1 MIIEKEAKKKN
12 ITLLQRNFTHSARK
26 GLLYI
31 VRDNYLAQPK
41 KGILLP
47 AYIGLSKIEGSGIF
61 DPVKDSQ
68 IKYSFYKLNKK
79 LEPNLND
86 IKKQLETGKFGL
98 ILLVHYFGCCQ
109 TELSKFIKL
118 CKNYNVKIIEDC
130 AHTLLSGTKINSQL
144 GKIGD
149 YSIFSIHKTLHTQTG
164 GFYYDL
170 KKDLKLRRAKIDKKV
185 LSEFARTD
193 INEILRIRYNNFKFV
208 YNLIKNEEHVENFF
222 DQIPKNC
229 IPLNCPIIVK
239 EGFREKLYFSLI
251 KNNIFPTALYH
262 TLIKEVCK
270 RKFKDTVF
278 LSKNI
283 LNLPTHQNITK
294 LDYPLYK
301 NRILKS
307 LKETFHEKK

>member
-1 MIIEKEAKKKN
+1 MMIEKEAKKKS
-12 ITLLQRNFTHSARK
+12 ITLLQRNFTNSARE

-31 VRDNYLAQPK
+31 LRDNYSTQPK

-47 AYIGLSKIEGSGIF
+47 AYIGLSKKEGSGIF
-61 DPVKDSQ
+61 DPVRDTK

-86 IKKQLETGKFGL
+86 IKEKLGTGKFSL

-170 KKDLKLRRAKIDKKV
+170 KRDLKRRRTKINKKV
-185 LSEFARTD
+185 FNEFALTD

-208 YNLIKNEEHVENFF
+208 YNLMKNKKYVKNFF
-222 DQIPKNC
+222 DHVPKNC
-229 IPLNCPIIVK
+229 VPLNCPIIVK

-262 TLIKEVCK
+262 TLIKEVYK
-270 RKFKDTVF
+270 RRFKDTVF

-283 LNLPTHQNITK
+283 LNLPTHNNITK
-294 LDYPLYK
+294 LDYPIYK
-301 NRILKS
+301 KRILKS
-307 LKETFHEKK
+307 LEETFYEK

>member
-1 MIIEKEAKKKN
+1 MMIEKEAKKKS
-12 ITLLQRNFTHSARK
+12 IALLQRNFTNSARE

-31 VRDNYLAQPK
+31 LRDNYLAQPK

-61 DPVKDSQ
+61 DPVRDTK

-86 IKKQLETGKFGL
+86 IKAKLKTGKFSL

-109 TELSKFIKL
+109 TILFKFIKL
-118 CKNYNVKIIEDC
+118 CKSYNVKIIEDC
-130 AHTLLSGTKINSQL
+130 AHTLTSGTKINSKL

-170 KKDLKLRRAKIDKKV
+170 KRDLKRRRTKINKKV
-185 LSEFARTD
+185 FNEFALTD
-193 INEILRIRYNNFKFV
+193 INEILRIRYDNFKFV
-208 YNLIKNEEHVENFF
+208 YNLMKNKKHVKNFF
-222 DQIPKNC
+222 DRIPKNC
-229 IPLNCPIIVK
+229 VPLNCPIIVK

-251 KNNIFPTALYH
+251 KNNIYPTALYH
-262 TLIKEVCK
+262 TLIKEVYT

-278 LSKNI
+278 LSRNI
-283 LNLPTHQNITK
+283 LNLPTHHNITK
-294 LDYPLYK
+294 LDYPIYK
-301 NRILKS
+301 KRILKS
-307 LKETFHEKK
+307 LEETFNEK

>member
-1 MIIEKEAKKKN
+1 MMIEKEAKKKS
-12 ITLLQRNFTHSARK
+12 ITLLQRNFTNSARE

-31 VRDNYLAQPK
+31 LRDNYSAQPK

-61 DPVKDSQ
+61 DPVRDTK

-79 LEPNLND
+79 LEPNLKD
-86 IKKQLETGKFGL
+86 IKEKLRTGKFSL

-109 TELSKFIKL
+109 TELYKFIKL

-149 YSIFSIHKTLHTQTG
+149 YSIFSIHKTLHTRTG

-170 KKDLKLRRAKIDKKV
+170 KRDLKRRRMKINKKV
-185 LSEFARTD
+185 FNEFASTD

-208 YNLIKNEEHVENFF
+208 YNLIKNKKHVKNFF
-222 DQIPKNC
+222 DHVPKNC
-229 IPLNCPIIVK
+229 APLNCPIIVK
-239 EGFREKLYFSLI
+239 EGFREKLYFALI

-262 TLIKEVCK
+262 TLIKEVYK

-301 NRILKS
+301 KRILKS
-307 LKETFHEKK
+307 LKETFNEK

>member
-1 MIIEKEAKKKN
+1 MIEKEAKKKS
-12 ITLLQRNFTHSARK
+12 IILLQRNFTNSARE

-31 VRDNYLAQPK
+31 LRDNYLAQPK

-61 DPVKDSQ
+61 DPVRDTK

-79 LEPNLND
+79 LEPNLKD
-86 IKKQLETGKFGL
+86 IKEKLGTGKFSL

-109 TELSKFIKL
+109 TQLSKFIKL
-118 CKNYNVKIIEDC
+118 CKSYNVKIIEDC

-170 KKDLKLRRAKIDKKV
+170 KKDLKKRRTKINKRV
-185 LSEFARTD
+185 FSEFALTD

-208 YNLIKNEEHVENFF
+208 YNLIKKKKNVKNFF
-222 DQIPKNC
+222 HHVPKNC
-229 IPLNCPIIVK
+229 VPLNCPIIVK

-262 TLIKEVCK
+262 TLIK
-270 RKFKDTVF
+270 
-278 LSKNI
+278 
-283 LNLPTHQNITK
+283 
-294 LDYPLYK
+294 
-301 NRILKS
+301 
-307 LKETFHEKK
+307 

>member
-1 MIIEKEAKKKN
+1 MMIEKEAKKKS
-12 ITLLQRNFTHSARK
+12 ITLLQRNFTNSARE

-31 VRDNYLAQPK
+31 LRDNYSAQPK

-61 DPVKDSQ
+61 DPVKKTK
-68 IKYSFYKLNKK
+68 INYSFYRLNKK

-86 IKKQLETGKFGL
+86 IKEKLETGKFSL

-130 AHTLLSGTKINSQL
+130 AHTLISGTKINSHL

-164 GFYYDL
+164 GFFFDFKRDL
-170 KKDLKLRRAKIDKKV
+170 KKRNTKIDKKV
-185 LSEFARTD
+185 FNEFALTD

-208 YNLIKNEEHVENFF
+208 YNLIKNKKHVKNFF
-222 DQIPKNC
+222 DSIPKNC
-229 IPLNCPIIVK
+229 VPLNCPIIVK

-251 KNNIFPTALYH
+251 KNNIHPTALYH
-262 TLIKEVCK
+262 TLIKEVYM

-278 LSKNI
+278 ISKNI
-283 LNLPTHQNITK
+283 LNLPTHQNVTK
-294 LDYPLYK
+294 IDYPLYK
-301 NRILKS
+301 KRILKS
-307 LKETFHEKK
+307 LKETFHDK